1 MFCAKCNKVIS
12 VTDKECPNCKTQLT
26 SSTRLFNPL
35 PKKRVGNIPQTTR
48 SFIRDELDQ
57 EATILTADMLP
68 PCLAQDFSEELDDH
82 SSINKTQKVCSSMIV
97 MIIVF
102 VIVVLLLIVWLVK

>member
-12 VTDKECPNCKTQLT
+12 VTDKECPNCKTQLN

-35 PKKRVGNIPQTTR
+35 PKKKVENIPQTTR
-48 SFIRDELDQ
+48 NFIRDELDQ

-68 PCLAQDFSEELDDH
+68 PCLAQDFSEKLDDH
-82 SSINKTQKVCSSMIV
+82 SSINKTQKVYNSMIV
-97 MIIVF
+97 IIVF
-102 VIVVLLLIVWLVK
+102 VIVVLLLIVWLIK

>member
-12 VTDKECPNCKTQLT
+12 VTDKECPNCKTQLN

-35 PKKRVGNIPQTTR
+35 PKKKVENISQTTR
-48 SFIRDELDQ
+48 NFIRDELDQ

-82 SSINKTQKVCSSMIV
+82 SSINKTQKVCNSMIV
-97 MIIVF
+97 IIVF
-102 VIVVLLLIVWLVK
+102 VIVVLLLIVWLIK

>member
-12 VTDKECPNCKTQLT
+12 VTDKECPNCKTQLN

-68 PCLAQDFSEELDDH
+68 ACLAQDFSEELDDH

>member
-12 VTDKECPNCKTQLT
+12 VTDKECPNCKTQLN

-35 PKKRVGNIPQTTR
+35 PKKKVENISQTTR
-48 SFIRDELDQ
+48 NFIRDELDQ

-68 PCLAQDFSEELDDH
+68 PCLAQDFSEEFDDH
-82 SSINKTQKVCSSMIV
+82 SSINKTQKVCNSMIV
-97 MIIVF
+97 IIVF
-102 VIVVLLLIVWLVK
+102 VIVVLLLIVWLIK

>member
-12 VTDKECPNCKTQLT
+12 VTDKECPNCKTQLN

-68 PCLAQDFSEELDDH
+68 PCLAQDFSEELDNH

>member
-12 VTDKECPNCKTQLT
+12 VTDKECPNCKTQLN

-35 PKKRVGNIPQTTR
+35 PKKKVENISQTTR
-48 SFIRDELDQ
+48 NFIRDELDQ

-82 SSINKTQKVCSSMIV
+82 SSINKTQKVCNSMIV
-97 MIIVF
+97 IIVF
-102 VIVVLLLIVWLVK
+102 VIVVLLLIAWLIK

>member
-1 MFCAKCNKVIS
+1 MFYAKCNKVIS
-12 VTDKECPNCKTQLT
+12 VTDKECPNCKTQLN

-35 PKKRVGNIPQTTR
+35 PKKKVENIPQTTR
-48 SFIRDELDQ
+48 NFIRDELDQ

-82 SSINKTQKVCSSMIV
+82 SSINKTQKVYNSMIV
-97 MIIVF
+97 IIVF
-102 VIVVLLLIVWLVK
+102 VIVVLLLIVWLIK

>member
-12 VTDKECPNCKTQLT
+12 VTDKECPNCKTQLN

>member
-12 VTDKECPNCKTQLT
+12 VTDKECPNCKTQLN

-35 PKKRVGNIPQTTR
+35 TKKKVENIPQTTR
-48 SFIRDELDQ
+48 NFIRDELDQ

-82 SSINKTQKVCSSMIV
+82 SSINKTQKVYNSMIV
-97 MIIVF
+97 IIVF
-102 VIVVLLLIVWLVK
+102 VIVVLLLIVWLIK

>member
-12 VTDKECPNCKTQLT
+12 VTDKECPNCKTQLN

-35 PKKRVGNIPQTTR
+35 PKKRVGNIPLTTS

-68 PCLAQDFSEELDDH
+68 PCLAQDFSEELDNH

>member
-12 VTDKECPNCKTQLT
+12 VTDKECPNCKTQLNA
-26 SSTRLFNPL
+26 STRLFNPL
-35 PKKRVGNIPQTTR
+35 PKKRVGNMPQTTR

-68 PCLAQDFSEELDDH
+68 PCLAQDFSEELDNH

>member
-12 VTDKECPNCKTQLT
+12 VTDKECPNCKTQLN

-35 PKKRVGNIPQTTR
+35 PKKKVENISQTTR
-48 SFIRDELDQ
+48 NFIRDELDQ

-97 MIIVF
+97 IIVF
-102 VIVVLLLIVWLVK
+102 VIVILLLIVWLIK

>member
-12 VTDKECPNCKTQLT
+12 VTDKECPNCKTQLN

-35 PKKRVGNIPQTTR
+35 PKKKVENIPQTTR
-48 SFIRDELDQ
+48 NFIRDELDQ

-82 SSINKTQKVCSSMIV
+82 SRINKTQKVCNSMIV
-97 MIIVF
+97 IIVF
-102 VIVVLLLIVWLVK
+102 VIVVLLLIVWLIK